1 MRGMQARRQDFVL
14 GLTAIVLFSLFIG
27 TVLFIAQPRR
37 GATRQIVVEFPHE
50 RGLSPLKAGSA
61 VLLSGAIEVGQVKR
75 VEIRQVGS
83 TGPGSAPRTV
93 VVAVAQVD
101 ASLPLYGDCQITT
114 DMPLIGGTGT
124 IVITNVG
131 TPGIPLPDGPIE
143 GQPPQGMA
151 AFAQVSRRL
160 TAPGGLIDRLE
171 RALDPDAAGS
181 LLAKLSAT
189 LSDVNAITASLRQEL
204 TPAQRN
210 TLLSKLHLILDD
222 VNATTASIRE
232 QMQEEGGTS
241 LMARL
246 QRALDTLHSAL
257 SEALLALQ
265 ENRPVLRQTLASV
278 EHSTRRVDEELLPR
292 LSKEL
297 DGQQAGSL
305 LAKIHAALDRMNAA
319 LADVQVAA
327 EAGKRMVVL
336 NRPAVDRLIQNLHI
350 ASEDLTLGVREV
362 VLDPSRLI
370 WGPGPARE
378 NRLVLL
384 SAARDFVQAA
394 AYLDDA
400 AARLEAIQQAGGGH
414 EILALPEQEL
424 EAVREALRSAFA
436 RFEQAE
442 KYFWEQ
448 MK

>member
-1 MRGMQARRQDFVL
+1 MQVRRQDFVL
-14 GLTAIVLFSLFIG
+14 GLTAIVFFALFIA

-50 RGLSPLKAGSA
+50 RGLSPLKAGSP
-61 VLLSGAIEVGQVKR
+61 VLLSGAIEVGRVKR
-75 VEIRQVGS
+75 VEIRQVSDETPGKS
-83 TGPGSAPRTV
+83 TPRTV
-93 VVAVAQVD
+93 VVAVAQID

-124 IVITNVG
+124 MVIANVG
-131 TPGIPLPDGPIE
+131 TPGVPLPDGPIE

-160 TAPGGLIDRLE
+160 TAPGGLVDRLE

-181 LLAKLSAT
+181 LLDKLSTT
-189 LSDVNAITASLRQEL
+189 LSDVNAITASLREEL
-204 TPAQRN
+204 TPAERK

-232 QMQEEGGTS
+232 QAQAEGGTS
-241 LMARL
+241 LMARFHG
-246 QRALDTLHSAL
+246 ALDTLHAGL
-257 SEALLALQ
+257 SEGLLALQ

-278 EHSTRRVDEELLPR
+278 EHTTRVVDQELLPQ

-297 DGQQAGSL
+297 DAREAGSL
-305 LAKIHAALDRMNAA
+305 LAKIHTALDRVNGA
-319 LADVQVAA
+319 LADVQVVTD
-327 EAGKRMVVL
+327 AGKRMVVL
-336 NRPAVDRLIQNLHI
+336 NRPAVDRVIQNLHI

-378 NRLVLL
+378 NRLRLL
-384 SAARDFVQAA
+384 TAARDFVQAA

-400 AARLEAIQQAGGGH
+400 AARLEAVQQASGGAQT
-414 EILALPEQEL
+414 LAVPEQEL

-442 KYFWEQ
+442 NYFWEQ